1 MAEKSVM
8 SCVKA
13 IIRKNIV
20 LTVSL
25 CLVALLSVAASLAPP
40 QIMRIIIDKYL
51 MNKDTAKL
59 YIPAAIYLGTVVSI
73 GVLDFLKGYFL
84 TRFGQRTVRELRLA
98 MMKKLTLLPSSYF
111 TANAP
116 GTVSSRITA
125 DVDNV
130 NGLFSEGL
138 VSMAVD
144 SLKLFGI
151 IVSIWIFSVPL
162 ALISLCLIPIVFAIT
177 RFFKNRMLA
186 AQTKNLEQLGRV
198 NGHIA
203 ESVKNITMIKLFSK
217 ERYME
222 KKYCRE
228 LKENY
233 KTKGRVIIYDSAYA
247 PIIQLI
253 RAVVISI
260 VVLLSAEQIGVL
272 GISVGMMAATIDL
285 ISNLLVPVEA
295 LGMEIQSIQTGLSG
309 IRRIDEFFA
318 LDEEEKDESI
328 CADAVIRGFQ
338 AGAVRFENLN
348 FSYEAEILVLKN
360 MSFSVANGENVTI
373 SGRTGVGK
381 STLFGLVMGLL
392 KPTEGRVLIGGF
404 DACKIPNGEK
414 RKIFGYVEQSFRF
427 VPGNVADQISLGDP
441 QISRERIIGVC
452 TELGLSES
460 IEALPNGY
468 DTIVA
473 GSGTFSWGQCQLLS
487 IARAVAAKPPI
498 LLLDEI
504 TANLDSATEEKIMS
518 AIQSVSRGRTVLS
531 ISHRT
536 SAMQDSDRI
545 IHIENGEIV

>member
-228 LKENY
+228 LNENY

-381 STLFGLVMGLL
+381 STLFGLVMGL
-392 KPTEGRVLIGGF
+392 
-404 DACKIPNGEK
+404 
-414 RKIFGYVEQSFRF
+414 
-427 VPGNVADQISLGDP
+427 
-441 QISRERIIGVC
+441 
-452 TELGLSES
+452 
-460 IEALPNGY
+460 
-468 DTIVA
+468 
-473 GSGTFSWGQCQLLS
+473 
-487 IARAVAAKPPI
+487 
-498 LLLDEI
+498 
-504 TANLDSATEEKIMS
+504 
-518 AIQSVSRGRTVLS
+518 
-531 ISHRT
+531 
-536 SAMQDSDRI
+536 
-545 IHIENGEIV
+545 

>member
-228 LKENY
+228 LNENY

-338 AGAVRFENLN
+338 AGAVCFENLN

-468 DTIVA
+468 DTIVT